1 MTYVLIQDVEACI
14 FLSFFVVFYHF
25 VSFSFTCSLRFSISL
40 LMLAKTYVT
49 AIQQLECS
57 PLLYPENLTHPATRH
72 IEAMACEEET
82 LSGRSSFT
90 TLKSFNNIKS
100 HCVAHFSFWIGFGLV
115 FQTVPWR
122 LWLAIVD
129 IHFSLTQN
137 AFTRAMGGPNTMSMY
152 ATGCLGNLFLFN

>member
-1 MTYVLIQDVEACI
+1 MYWSKMWRLAFFVIFCC
-14 FLSFFVVFYHF
+14 FLSFCVFFFYMF
-25 VSFSFTCSLRFSISL
+25 LAFFSISL
-40 LMLAKTYVT
+40 LMLVKTYVT

-129 IHFSLTQN
+129 MHFSLTQN

>member
-1 MTYVLIQDVEACI
+1 MYWSKMWRLLFFCH
-14 FLSFFVVFYHF
+14 FLLFPIILCLFLLHVPCV
-25 VSFSFTCSLRFSISL
+25 FSISL
-40 LMLAKTYVT
+40 SMLVKTCVT

-57 PLLYPENLTHPATRH
+57 PLLYSENLTHPATRH

-122 LWLAIVD
+122 LSLAIVD